1 MDDIFFA
8 VISSP
13 KAAKKTPAKIAEKLY
28 NSDWLFR
35 CIRESNGFSLKFLE
49 LWLLQKINF
58 LVKID

>member
-28 NSDWLFR
+28 NSDWLFDALGKVMA
-35 CIRESNGFSLKFLE
+35 S
-49 LWLLQKINF
+49 
-58 LVKID
+58 V